1 MIKVST
7 SSGSQLRFRIHAEA
21 TGWCDRIA
29 YLLLVMQ
36 ALVVVVERGEALGL
50 ARGVVGV
57 AVGDVAGEDFLPEG
71 KAAGGT
77 CGEQQGAS
85 A

>member
-1 MIKVST
+1 
-7 SSGSQLRFRIHAEA
+7 
-21 TGWCDRIA
+21 
-29 YLLLVMQ
+29 MQ
-36 ALVVVVERGEALGL
+36 AFVVVVERGEALGL